1 MSTTTAEKVKEAKFT
16 IDDISADTVEHSK
29 QFEAVTWNG
38 AAGSYA
44 PGTFEKALGALG
56 VTKEEYIKVQEAE
69 AQIHRSG
76 ALGVGQSGIKH
87 LKANPDLTHV
97 SVELPTFGKDKISF
111 GLKRAAPYTIKDA
124 EGTVTGTG
132 TTYGAITVDHKSYS
146 TKKRGEMTKISSLI
160 NDLAESQL
168 A

>member
-1 MSTTTAEKVKEAKFT
+1 MSTTTAEKVKDVKFT
-16 IDDISADTVEHSK
+16 VEDISTETRDHAK

-38 AAGSYA
+38 AAGTYA

-69 AQIHRSG
+69 AQIHRSIAWG
-76 ALGVGQSGIKH
+76 GGQSGIKH
-87 LKANPDLTHV
+87 LAANKDMTHAAI
-97 SVELPTFGKDKISF
+97 ELPTFGKDKISV
-111 GLKRAAPYTIKDA
+111 GVKRAAPYTIKDA
-124 EGTVTGTG
+124 EGNVTGTG

-146 TKKRGEMTKISSLI
+146 TKKRGEMTKISSLL
-160 NDLAESQL
+160 NDLGEAQL